1 MAGLY
6 LGIKTQNPVVGIT
19 STNPGTA
26 NAMLA
31 AQQMAQAQ
39 QSAAQQST
47 DQQPVQT
54 SERRW
59 SNQAPTVV
67 HEMPWHK
74 AHPALK
80 DIK

>member
-1 MAGLY
+1 MSGLY

-39 QSAAQQST
+39 QAAQQT
-47 DQQPVQT
+47 AQT
-54 SERRW
+54 VDPRW

-74 AHPALK
+74 AHPGLK
-80 DIK
+80 NIQ

>member
-1 MAGLY
+1 MSGLY

-26 NAMLA
+26 NAMLS

-39 QSAAQQST
+39 Q
-47 DQQPVQT
+47 DQTAKQIDP
-54 SERRW
+54 RW
-59 SNQAPTVV
+59 SNQGPTVV

-74 AHPALK
+74 AHPGLK
-80 DIK
+80 NTK

>member
-1 MAGLY
+1 MSGLY

-19 STNPGTA
+19 SANPGTA

-39 QSAAQQST
+39 Q
-47 DQQPVQT
+47 DQQTAKQVDP
-54 SERRW
+54 RW

-74 AHPALK
+74 AHPGLK

>member
-1 MAGLY
+1 MSGLY

-26 NAMLA
+26 NAILA
-31 AQQMAQAQ
+31 AQQMDQAQ
-39 QSAAQQST
+39 QQAQQQT
-47 DQQPVQT
+47 QQA
-54 SERRW
+54 RW

-74 AHPALK
+74 AHPGLK

>member
-1 MAGLY
+1 MSGLY

-26 NAMLA
+26 NVMLA

-39 QSAAQQST
+39 Q
-47 DQQPVQT
+47 DQTAKQIDP
-54 SERRW
+54 RW
-59 SNQAPTVV
+59 SNQGPTVV

-74 AHPALK
+74 AHPGLK
-80 DIK
+80 NTK

>member
-1 MAGLY
+1 MSGIY

-31 AQQMAQAQ
+31 AQQQTQQA
-39 QSAAQQST
+39 
-47 DQQPVQT
+47 
-54 SERRW
+54 RW

-74 AHPALK
+74 AHPGLK

>member
-1 MAGLY
+1 MSGLF

-19 STNPGTA
+19 SANPGTA

-39 QSAAQQST
+39 Q
-47 DQQPVQT
+47 DQQTAKQVDP
-54 SERRW
+54 RW

-74 AHPALK
+74 AHPGLK
-80 DIK
+80 NVQ

>member
-1 MAGLY
+1 MSGIY
-6 LGIKTQNPVVGIT
+6 LGIKTQNPVVGLT
-19 STNPGTA
+19 SPNPGTA

-39 QSAAQQST
+39 QVAAQQT
-47 DQQPVQT
+47 VQT
-54 SERRW
+54 SDPRW

-74 AHPALK
+74 AHPGLK

>member
-1 MAGLY
+1 MSGLY

-39 QSAAQQST
+39 QSA
-47 DQQPVQT
+47 DQQTVQT

-74 AHPALK
+74 AHPGLK

>member
-1 MAGLY
+1 MSGLY

-19 STNPGTA
+19 SANPGTA

-39 QSAAQQST
+39 Q
-47 DQQPVQT
+47 DQQTAKQVDP
-54 SERRW
+54 RW
-59 SNQAPTVV
+59 SNLGPTVV

-74 AHPALK
+74 AHPGLK

>member
-1 MAGLY
+1 MSGLY
-6 LGIKTQNPVVGIT
+6 LGIKTQNPVVGLT
-19 STNPGTA
+19 SNNPGTA

-39 QSAAQQST
+39 Q
-47 DQQPVQT
+47 DQQVQQPK
-54 SERRW
+54 W

-74 AHPALK
+74 AHPGLK
-80 DIK
+80 NTK

>member
-1 MAGLY
+1 MSGLF

-19 STNPGTA
+19 SANPGTA

-39 QSAAQQST
+39 Q
-47 DQQPVQT
+47 DQQTAKQVDP
-54 SERRW
+54 RW

-74 AHPALK
+74 AHPGLK
-80 DIK
+80 NVK

>member
-1 MAGLY
+1 MSGLY

-39 QSAAQQST
+39 QAAQQT
-47 DQQPVQT
+47 AQT
-54 SERRW
+54 VDPRW

-74 AHPALK
+74 AHPGLK
-80 DIK
+80 NVQ

>member
-1 MAGLY
+1 MSGIY

-26 NAMLA
+26 NAILA
-31 AQQMAQAQ
+31 AQQMDQAQ
-39 QSAAQQST
+39 QAAAQQ
-47 DQQPVQT
+47 QT
-54 SERRW
+54 HHARW

-74 AHPALK
+74 AHPGLK

>member
-1 MAGLY
+1 MSGLY

-39 QSAAQQST
+39 Q
-47 DQQPVQT
+47 DQTAKQIDP
-54 SERRW
+54 RW
-59 SNQAPTVV
+59 SNQGPTVV

-74 AHPALK
+74 AQPGLK
-80 DIK
+80 NTK

>member
-1 MAGLY
+1 MSGLY

-39 QSAAQQST
+39 QSAAQQ
-47 DQQPVQT
+47 PVQT

-74 AHPALK
+74 AHPGLK

>member
-1 MAGLY
+1 MSGLY

-31 AQQMAQAQ
+31 AQQMDQAQ
-39 QSAAQQST
+39 QQS
-47 DQQPVQT
+47 QQPQQA
-54 SERRW
+54 RW

-74 AHPALK
+74 AHPGLK
-80 DIK
+80 NVK